1 MENKI
6 EYGKKSITEVK
17 DDKLIETTD
26 NIVAGEFVSPRKIH
40 TEENIKI
47 FNRADQDKEY
57 ISFAD
62 EEQRLFESGVLIE
75 AEFQIRRT
83 PASSKNGARY
93 AIKKFT
99 FFDSGLYQ

>member
-6 EYGKKSITEVK
+6 EYGKKSVTEVK
-17 DDKLIETTD
+17 EDKLIETTD

-40 TEENIKI
+40 TEENIKV

-57 ISFAD
+57 ILFAD
-62 EEQRLFESGVLIE
+62 EEQRLFEAGVLIE

-83 PASSKNGARY
+83 PASSKDGARY

>member
-6 EYGKKSITEVK
+6 EYGKKSVTEVK

-26 NIVAGEFVSPRKIH
+26 NIVAGGFVSPRKIH
-40 TEENIKI
+40 TEENIKV

-57 ISFAD
+57 ILFAD
-62 EEQRLFESGVLIE
+62 EEQRLFEAGVLIE

-83 PASSKNGARY
+83 PASSKDGARY

>member
-57 ISFAD
+57 ILFAD
-62 EEQRLFESGVLIE
+62 EEQRLFEAGVLIE

-83 PASSKNGARY
+83 PASSKDGARY